1 MNEFTFAD
9 IFSLSMSP
17 LQVIV
22 TLLMALVV
30 GGFICFVYKK
40 TFGGVM
46 YSRNF
51 NLSLIVLTMVTAL
64 MLMLINNSL
73 ALSLGM
79 VGALSIIRFRTAIKD
94 PMDTVF
100 MFWSIVIG
108 IITGAG
114 YITVAILAALL
125 LGALFLALNL
135 LSGKLHT
142 NSYLVVMRYTPEG
155 ESAVRSTHDFL
166 REEDFRYYKE
176 QVPAYFPQV
185 TLVGFEQD
193 ARLTGFIGTADG
205 NIEMLFVENASR
217 GQGIGRQLVRHAIEV
232 LQATRVDVNEANTA
246 ALGFYERMGF
256 RVVSRSERDGE
267 GKPYPLLHMQLG

>member
-1 MNEFTFAD
+1 MNDFTFAD

-100 MFWSIVIG
+100 MFWSVGEGIAIG
-108 IITGAG
+108 TKFYDIAIIS
-114 YITVAILAALL
+114 AIIIGVVLAALYVLATTALGGPQDWL
-125 LGALFLALNL
+125 LALF
-135 LSGKLHT
+135 
-142 NSYLVVMRYTPEG
+142 
-155 ESAVRSTHDFL
+155 
-166 REEDFRYYKE
+166 
-176 QVPAYFPQV
+176 
-185 TLVGFEQD
+185 
-193 ARLTGFIGTADG
+193 
-205 NIEMLFVENASR
+205 
-217 GQGIGRQLVRHAIEV
+217 
-232 LQATRVDVNEANTA
+232 TA
-246 ALGFYERMGF
+246 AVQGLLCAAGAVYANQC
-256 RVVSRSERDGE
+256 VKQKNKSE
-267 GKPYPLLHMQLG
+267 